1 MIESLRDILVVSDID
16 NTLLTPTEGIPSV
29 NKATIQLF
37 CALGGNFTVATGRTV
52 ESVKQRLGDLTLSA
66 PAITGGGGVLC
77 DFSTGERIKNEI
89 LPRAVAYRALEDIY
103 FKFPAVGIEVMG
115 ADGLL
120 YVVRSNDYVQRHL
133 QQEEMSCLLIPLDE
147 IHCEWNKVLF
157 AAEHEL
163 LQRVKSFVDSRYYPG
178 VYFVETNTMYY
189 EIMPEGVSK
198 GQALR
203 ELCHYLKLPLENT
216 IAIGDYF
223 NDIELLQAAGHSV
236 AVSNAPGE
244 VQLVADEI
252 TSSCMDGGVA
262 EVLYRLIRTY
272 AREPGHAAGK

>member
-37 CALGGNFTVATGRTV
+37 CALGGKFTVATGRTV
-52 ESVKQRLGDLTLSA
+52 ESVQQRLGDLTLSA

-77 DFSTGERIKNEI
+77 DFSTGERIKNEV

-103 FKFPAVGIEVMG
+103 CKFPTVGIEVMG
-115 ADGLL
+115 TDGLL
-120 YVVRSNDYVQRHL
+120 YVVRGNEYVQRHL
-133 QQEEMSCLLIPLDE
+133 CQEELSCLLIPLEE

-157 AAEHEL
+157 AGDHEL
-163 LQRVKSFVDSRYYPG
+163 LGRVKAFVEARYYPG
-178 VYFVETNTMYY
+178 IYFVETDSMYY
-189 EIMPEGVSK
+189 EILPEGVSK

-203 ELCHYLKLPLENT
+203 DLCRYLKIPVENT
-216 IAIGDYF
+216 IAIGDYY
-223 NDIELLQAAGHSV
+223 NDIELLQTAGHSV
-236 AVSNAPGE
+236 AVRNAPGE
-244 VQLVADEI
+244 VQLAADEI

-262 EVLYRLIRTY
+262 EVLYRLIRQY
-272 AREPGHAAGK
+272 ARECDSASRN